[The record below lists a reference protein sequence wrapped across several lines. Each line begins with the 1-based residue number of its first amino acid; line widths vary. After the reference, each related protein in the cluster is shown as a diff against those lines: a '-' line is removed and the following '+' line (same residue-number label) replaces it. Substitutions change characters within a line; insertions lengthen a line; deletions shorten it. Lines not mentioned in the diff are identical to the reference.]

1 MIKKVN
7 ITFDYDTELD
17 VIKNLKCEAE
27 SQVKRKK
34 ATKKDDEEPVI
45 EDEAR
50 IILEENK
57 LIINNKAQLDMGLN
71 VGDRILVIW
80 NKEGRLLLPY
90 IGTDEMLEQEGGNKL
105 TKSGTVSY
113 RGKQNAVLA
122 DYGTEFTIKLEKEK
136 WRLIPLNG
144 IVKTEEEEVEEE
156 AEEEAMDAYVALEVT
171 EGDDNY
177 DIDDT
182 QFKL

>member
-34 ATKKDDEEPVI
+34 AIKKDDEEPAI

-50 IILEENK
+50 VILEENK

-71 VGDRILVIW
+71 VGDRILVVW
-80 NKEGRLLLPY
+80 NKEGKLLLPY
-90 IGTDEMLEQEGGNKL
+90 IGTDEMLDQEGGNKL

-113 RGKQNAVLA
+113 RGAQNAVLA

-136 WRLIPLNG
+136 WRLIPLNAV
-144 IVKTEEEEVEEE
+144 IKTQEEEKAEE
-156 AEEEAMDAYVALEVT
+156 AEAIALADYVALEVA

-177 DIDDT
+177 EIDNNKFT
-182 QFKL
+182 L